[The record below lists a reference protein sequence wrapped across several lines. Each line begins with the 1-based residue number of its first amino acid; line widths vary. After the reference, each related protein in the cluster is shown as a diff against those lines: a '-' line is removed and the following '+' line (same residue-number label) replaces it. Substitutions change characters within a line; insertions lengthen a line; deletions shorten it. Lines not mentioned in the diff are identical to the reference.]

1 VGRVLLPASRPPP
14 IRGSISESRIT
25 VAEFEDLVEE
35 AAPFAADYDFRVE
48 SLERGGAVARLPA
61 SERHLRPVGT
71 VSGPAMMA
79 LADFTMYAVT
89 LSEVGRV
96 PLAVTTSLNINF
108 LRGPKPGDVV
118 VKGRTLK
125 AGRRLVVLEVDVY
138 SDGVDGP
145 VAHVTGTYSVPPEE
159 TEVV

>member
-1 VGRVLLPASRPPP
+1 M
-14 IRGSISESRIT
+14 SESRIT
-25 VAEFEDLVEE
+25 VAEFEALVEE

-48 SLERGGAVARLPA
+48 SLEKGRAAVRLPA
-61 SERHLRPVGT
+61 SDRHLRPGGT

-108 LRGPKPGDVV
+108 LRRPKPGDVV
-118 VKGRTLK
+118 AKGRTLK
-125 AGRRLVVLEVDVY
+125 AGRRLVVLEVDVF
-138 SDGVDGP
+138 SEGVEEP
-145 VAHVTGTYSVPPEE
+145 VAHVTGTYSVPPRESA
-159 TEVV
+159 VG